1 MFWGPRAEKLRQGPE
16 QMALTR
22 VSEQRAVPCYPGQ
35 LGEMGAVALLQVNQK
50 GQWRRQELLSRESDQ
65 SKLHSTRFSY

>member
-1 MFWGPRAEKLRQGPE
+1 MILGPRAEKPRQGPE

-22 VSEQRAVPCYPGQ
+22 ASEQRAVPCHPSQ
-35 LGEMGAVALLQVNQK
+35 HGEMAAGALLQMNQK
-50 GQWRRQELLSRESDQ
+50 GQWRRQELLSREYDQ